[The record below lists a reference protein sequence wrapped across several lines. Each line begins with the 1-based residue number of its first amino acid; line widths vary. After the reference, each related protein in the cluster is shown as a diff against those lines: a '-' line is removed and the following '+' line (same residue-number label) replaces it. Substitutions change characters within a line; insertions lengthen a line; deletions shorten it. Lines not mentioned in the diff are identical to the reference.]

1 MSEDSSWHLVNL
13 LFIPLTALMGWFSKQ
28 LSGKADKEEVNRSL
42 STLSESLEI
51 MRQERQRM
59 HSENTQRL
67 DAIHQQLLDIVGGRY
82 RRNKGD

>member
-1 MSEDSSWHLVNL
+1 MSEGGSPWHLVNL

-28 LSGKADKEEVNRSL
+28 LSSKADKEDVNRNL
-42 STLSESLEI
+42 NTLSDALES

-82 RRNKGD
+82 TRRDR